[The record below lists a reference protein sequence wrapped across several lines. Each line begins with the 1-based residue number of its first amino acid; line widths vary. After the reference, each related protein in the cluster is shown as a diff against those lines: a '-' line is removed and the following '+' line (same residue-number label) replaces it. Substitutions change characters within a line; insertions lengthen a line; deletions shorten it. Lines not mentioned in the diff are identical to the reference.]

1 MLFHEQTGRN
11 TRVFSD
17 SRKLFPIYFTNKCC
31 QNYLEISIGLA
42 LSNALCLY
50 AIQNSMTT

>member
-1 MLFHEQTGRN
+1 MNKQGETDN
-11 TRVFSD
+11 RVFSD
-17 SRKLFPIYFTNKCC
+17 RRKLFPIFFINKCC